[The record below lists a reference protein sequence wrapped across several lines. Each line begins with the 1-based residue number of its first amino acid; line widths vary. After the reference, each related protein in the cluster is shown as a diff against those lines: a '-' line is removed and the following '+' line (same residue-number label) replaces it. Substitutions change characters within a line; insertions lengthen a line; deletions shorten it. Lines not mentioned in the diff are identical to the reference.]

1 MRVQRQEQT
10 EVGRVLRCDAL
21 GIAPQGQASVVLRAA
36 DPEHFTNEQRWL
48 FAELYGAQRFW
59 TEQERARVVGAWMAM
74 KGTP

>member
-1 MRVQRQEQT
+1 MSCPHT
-10 EVGRVLRCDAL
+10 PWSMLCD
-21 GIAPQGQASVVLRAA
+21 LRAA